1 MNSIVGIGSL
11 FLKTHQIVI
20 SVPTKKKLYVNKVNL
35 SKKTRLPARES
46 RKAEEEEWMKKMEE
60 GKLREGKEREEKEV
74 DKTEILTFKQFNQK
88 AVNFIQCGDLRS
100 DK

>member
-1 MNSIVGIGSL
+1 M
-11 FLKTHQIVI
+11 
-20 SVPTKKKLYVNKVNL
+20 NL
-35 SKKTRLPARES
+35 SKRTRLPARES
-46 RKAEEEEWMKKMEE
+46 RKAEEEEWMKKVEE
-60 GKLREGKEREEKEV
+60 GKLREEKKLEAGKEREDKEV